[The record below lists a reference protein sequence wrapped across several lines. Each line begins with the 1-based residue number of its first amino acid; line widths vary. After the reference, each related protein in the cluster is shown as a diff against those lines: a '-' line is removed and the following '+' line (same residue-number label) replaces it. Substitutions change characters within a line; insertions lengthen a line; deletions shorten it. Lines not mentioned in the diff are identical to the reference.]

1 MSVERRSVDTL
12 LARACAHSA
21 LGPHDPDTSR
31 TFLREQCRV
40 LVVGAGGLGC
50 EILANLAMMGFGH
63 MDVIDMDT
71 IDVSNLN
78 RQFLFR
84 ECDIGQPKSTTA
96 AAFVQKRVP
105 GVQITPHVCRIQD
118 KDEAFYMQFHL
129 IICGLD
135 SVEAR
140 RWINATLVHMVDEE
154 RPASLKP
161 LIDGGTEGLKGQARV
176 ILPTI
181 TSCYECSLDMLPKR
195 TVYPV
200 CTIANTP
207 RLPEHCI
214 EWASVL
220 EWPRVRPGQKLDTDD
235 PDHIQWVMDTALAR
249 AQTFHIDGI
258 TWSLTQGV
266 IKNIIP
272 AVASTN
278 AIIAAACTQ
287 EAFKIATSTA
297 PYLNNYMM
305 YAGNEGMYTYTF
317 DYARRPDC
325 PVCGSTSRTLS
336 MHSTDTLERLVDLLR
351 ELPDMYV
358 PFSYPQ
364 PVQATHRFQRERAPV
379 LCCAPCIGR
388 GNAPSSR
395 ADLGAAGLARQGCV
409 VRHRSTVAL
418 RPADR
423 VGAPIVCLHQLG
435 SFFVP
440 PCPVRPTPCPRRLSL
455 PCSCARIRSRRT
467 RRRREDHSLIRRTR
481 VTCLR

>member
-1 MSVERRSVDTL
+1 MAVERRSVEPL
-12 LARACAHSA
+12 LARACAHSS
-21 LGPHDPDTSR
+21 LGPHDPEASR
-31 TFLREQCRV
+31 IFLREQCRV

-50 EILANLAMMGFGH
+50 EILANLALMGFGH
-63 MDVIDMDT
+63 IDVIDMDT

-84 ECDIGQPKSTTA
+84 ETDIGKPKSTTA
-96 AAFVQKRVP
+96 AAFVKQRIP
-105 GVQITPHVCRIQD
+105 GVFITPHVGRIQD
-118 KDEAFYMQFHL
+118 KDESFYMQFHL
-129 IICGLD
+129 ILCGLD

-140 RWINATLVHMVDEE
+140 RWINATLVHMVDDRCPE
-154 RPASLKP
+154 SLKP

-220 EWPRVRPGQKLDTDD
+220 EWPRVHPEQKLDTDN
-235 PDHIQWVMDTALAR
+235 PEHIQWVMDTARTR
-249 AQTFHIDGI
+249 AQAFQIDGI
-258 TWSLTQGV
+258 TWTLTQGV

-272 AVASTN
+272 AIASTN

-317 DYARRPDC
+317 DYAKRPDC
-325 PVCGSTSRTLS
+325 PVCGTSTRVLA
-336 MHSTDTLERLVDLLR
+336 MRSTDTLERLVDLLK
-351 ELPDMYV
+351 ESPDMYV
-358 PFSYPQ
+358 PPSHLSQ
-364 PVQATHRFQRERAPV
+364 CKRPVVSSTQGPLYYAAPKALEEATRVH
-379 LCCAPCIGR
+379 
-388 GNAPSSR
+388 
-395 ADLGAAGLARQGCV
+395 LGQTLA
-409 VRHRSTVAL
+409 
-418 RPADR
+418 
-423 VGAPIVCLHQLG
+423 QLG
-435 SFFVP
+435 LQNKDI
-440 PCPVRPTPCPRRLSL
+440 LS
-455 PCSCARIRSRRT
+455 
-467 RRRREDHSLIRRTR
+467 
-481 VTCLR
+481 VTDPQWPFALQIELALST

>member
-1 MSVERRSVDTL
+1 MSLQRRSVDTL
-12 LARACAHSA
+12 LSRACAHSA
-21 LGPHDPDTSR
+21 LGPHDPATSR
-31 TFLREQCRV
+31 TFLREKCRV

-84 ECDIGQPKSTTA
+84 ESDIGQPKSTTA

-105 GVQITPHVCRIQD
+105 GVHITPHVCRIQD

-129 IICGLD
+129 IVCGLD

-140 RWINATLVHMVDEE
+140 RWINATLVNMVDES
-154 RPASLKP
+154 RPESLKP

-235 PDHIQWVMDTALAR
+235 PEHIQWVMDTALAR
-249 AQTFHIDGI
+249 AQGFHIDGI
-258 TWSLTQGV
+258 NWSLTQGV

-325 PVCGSTSRTLS
+325 PVCGSISRALAMRS
-336 MHSTDTLERLVDLLR
+336 ADTLESLVDLLR

-358 PFSYPQ
+358 SPTHHQ
-364 PVQATHRFQRERAPV
+364 PVQAAHRIQRSGASLLYRPS
-379 LCCAPCIGR
+379 CIRR
-388 GNAPSSR
+388 GNARESR
-395 ADLGAAGLARQGCV
+395 ADTCATGPAR
-409 VRHRSTVAL
+409 
-418 RPADR
+418 
-423 VGAPIVCLHQLG
+423 
-435 SFFVP
+435 
-440 PCPVRPTPCPRRLSL
+440 
-455 PCSCARIRSRRT
+455 
-467 RRRREDHSLIRRTR
+467 
-481 VTCLR
+481 